1 MSDSGGGARG
11 GRGEGTEG
19 RRPGRDRRDVGGDA
33 PPGDAALGAQH
44 HPRDDKAAEAEAQE
58 TAEAANEAGES
69 GGGGGGGASAGT
81 TPDTGQ
87 AGEESRDESAKKAAG
102 EEQMAGEEEAGGE
115 GEAAGEAPPELHG
128 HPLTDSLGQ
137 AVVHCTPE
145 SYLQLCQGLRD
156 DGYDLMLGITAVDY
170 LVHPG
175 RPLPDGIAP
184 ERFEV
189 VVELAAVTTRRR
201 IRVRCQVPA
210 ADPTVPTLFDV
221 WPGAEAH
228 ERETYDM
235 YGIVFAGHPD
245 PSRILMPEDWEG
257 YPLRK
262 DYASGRIPVQ
272 FKESP
277 GGR

>member
-1 MSDSGGGARG
+1 VSDSTGGATG
-11 GRGEGTEG
+11 GRPDGNQGH
-19 RRPGRDRRDVGGDA
+19 RPDRDQPEVGGDA
-33 PPGDAALGAQH
+33 PPGDAAPGAQH
-44 HPRDDKAAEAEAQE
+44 HPGDDEAAEAKAQE
-58 TAEAANEAGES
+58 TAEAANETRETG

-87 AGEESRDESAKKAAG
+87 AGEESRDESAEKAAG
-102 EEQMAGEEEAGGE
+102 DGSADGGT
-115 GEAAGEAPPELHG
+115 PPELHG

-137 AVVHCTPE
+137 AVVHCTPQ
-145 SYLQLCQGLRD
+145 SYLQLCRALRD
-156 DGYDLMLGITAVDY
+156 DGYDLMVGITAVDY

-201 IRVRCQVPA
+201 VRVRCQVPA
-210 ADPTVPTLFDV
+210 ADPTVPTLFDL
-221 WPGAEAH
+221 WPGSEAH

-235 YGIVFAGHPD
+235 YGIVFEGHPD